1 MKVEG
6 GVPGRERFQWDM
18 GGAGWGRKGLE
29 GSFLLKE
36 SAHLKTP
43 VVPQNKIR
51 KFKNQ
56 TSVEV
61 NDFGIRE
68 SL

>member
-1 MKVEG
+1 MQVEG
-6 GVPGRERFQWDM
+6 GVPGMEGFEWDM
-18 GGAGWGRKGLE
+18 GGSGWSRKGLE

-56 TSVEV
+56 TSVEA
-61 NDFGIRE
+61 NDFGICE